1 MIEPIYAFIIILP
14 DSLRDINFVNA
25 LACEL
30 AAYPPS
36 VFNPYGEIKISKSKS
51 TLTQK
56 LQVTVSEHN
65 CPIQNTI
72 IYYDVSALP

>member
-1 MIEPIYAFIIILP
+1 MIEPIYAFIIILLA
-14 DSLRDINFVNA
+14 SLRDINFVNA
-25 LACEL
+25 LACES

-36 VFNPYGEIKISKSKS
+36 VFTPYGEIKISKSKS

-56 LQVTVSEHN
+56 QVTLSERN